1 MAAVWLMVRAG
12 ARARWRSWLLLAVL
26 AGLIGGL
33 VITVAAGARRTD
45 AAYPALVTW
54 SGSPDEILSP
64 VPGMAQTYANVAV
77 ATAERLPQVTG
88 AAELT
93 TYTTLQPAAITVMAP
108 ASSAIP
114 GAFWHRKLLA
124 GRVPAA
130 GAPDQA
136 DISFTVAQSLHLGV
150 GATLRV
156 VLLGA
161 GEPVPFVF
169 HVAGIDAAPGE
180 FPPQY
185 GAGIDLVWATP
196 AFARQ
201 AGRRL
206 LGSPTVAL
214 RLRRGA
220 ADVPGLERELA
231 RAAGGKVVSDYPL
244 GTQAANTQ
252 RSIHLQAV
260 ALWLLAGLLALLGLL
275 LFGQLLSR
283 LTALE
288 SVTFGILRAA
298 GMSPAQLTA
307 VGLVRAAAIGTAG
320 AVLAV
325 VLAIAASPLFPVGL
339 AAIAEPRPGIDADW
353 PALGLGLLGVVV
365 VTVCCAAWP
374 ARRAATASARPAVS
388 PARGPAGLAGLVRSV
403 RPVPAATGIRLAL
416 RRGAGPTAV
425 PVASTITA
433 CVVGVIGLSAA
444 LVFTASLGYL
454 LNTPRLYGVQWD
466 ALVSDLQFGTSL
478 EPATHSIAAD
488 PQIAQ
493 WTGAY
498 EPVPL
503 QVNGVGVGAVT
514 TGPGPNGSLAAVPL
528 QGSAP
533 RRPGDIVLGQRTLAA
548 LGARIGDTV
557 RVSIVGVPRAVP
569 LRVVGSAVFP
579 ALGDTTQLGTGAE
592 LTVGGLLGLAHG
604 LQLPPVNALVV
615 RFQPGISPQQGI
627 NTLAARVD
635 RLGPFAV
642 TAPSTP
648 ADLVNFG
655 QLQDLPLLIGLSLG
669 VLAVLTIAHLLLT
682 SVRRRRRDLAILRAL
697 GFTGRQVRATVS
709 WMAVTVAAAALAVGV
724 PVGLLCGREI
734 WRFLAAQLGIE
745 PVVMLPLLS
754 LLALIAAGLVL
765 AIAIAAIPGAAAA
778 RTRPAEFLRAE

>member
-1 MAAVWLMVRAG
+1 
-12 ARARWRSWLLLAVL
+12 
-26 AGLIGGL
+26 
-33 VITVAAGARRTD
+33 
-45 AAYPALVTW
+45 
-54 SGSPDEILSP
+54 
-64 VPGMAQTYANVAV
+64 
-77 ATAERLPQVTG
+77 
-88 AAELT
+88 
-93 TYTTLQPAAITVMAP
+93 MAP
-108 ASSAIP
+108 VSGAIP

-124 GRVPAA
+124 GRVPPA

-136 DISFTVAQSLHLGV
+136 DISFTVAQSLHLAV
-150 GATLRV
+150 GDTLRV

-161 GEPVPFVF
+161 GRQPVPFVF

-206 LGSPTVAL
+206 LGISTVAL

-220 ADVPGLERELA
+220 ADVRLEQELA

-260 ALWLLAGLLALLGLL
+260 ALWLLAGLLSLLGLL

-307 VGLVRAAAIGTAG
+307 VGLVRAGAIGTAG

-365 VTVCCAAWP
+365 AAVCCAAWP
-374 ARRAATASARPAVS
+374 AWRAATASARPAVS
-388 PARGPAGLAGLVRSV
+388 PSRGPAGLAGLVRSV

-466 ALVSDLQFGTSL
+466 ALVSDLQFATSL
-478 EPATHSIAAD
+478 EPAMHSIAAD

-493 WTGAY
+493 WSGAY

-514 TGPGPNGSLAAVPL
+514 TGPGPDGSLAAVPL
-528 QGSAP
+528 QGSPP

-557 RVSIVGVPRAVP
+557 SVSILGVPRAVP

-615 RFQPGISPQQGI
+615 RFQPGISPQQGM

-724 PVGLLCGREI
+724 PVGLLCGRQI

-745 PVVMLPLLS
+745 PVVTLPLLS
-754 LLALIAAGLVL
+754 LLALIAAGLAL